1 MHPSA
6 ERVTQGDPLSTTI
19 FNVVVNAMIFHSE
32 SLLLAEREGGK
43 SSRDKGY
50 GTQTAGWTIRDRD
63 DGRQWAEEGHQRLTV
78 KEEFFYAGDGV
89 VDSTDSGWLQL
100 AFDFLMGLFDWV
112 GLRTNVRKTV
122 GVMC

>member
-1 MHPSA
+1 M
-6 ERVTQGDPLSTTI
+6 
-19 FNVVVNAMIFHSE
+19 
-32 SLLLAEREGGK
+32 AEREEGE
-43 SSRDKGY
+43 SSGDKGD
-50 GTQTAGWTIRDRD
+50 GTQMAGRKIRDRD